1 MFNMQ
6 ETISPINTMKI
17 ADILKLILLVVLW
30 ASAYGLNNI
39 ALQTISPMA
48 NVFLRLAAGSA
59 FLGVILFFK
68 GEKMPCFSN
77 YKAWIMIS
85 GVGIIGSLLP
95 FFLIAQAQTKVP
107 SALASIYLAAMPL
120 AAAILSYFLVRDED
134 LGPKKIIGVILGVVG
149 VIILSAPDLGNLAS
163 QKAPL
168 GAQLQLLGAAFCY
181 GSAVVMIRMGG
192 GGTSPLVTSFGFIF
206 ISALVALPFA
216 FTDIVQNAHQYST
229 ASISAAILIGIGPTA
244 LAGILYVEA
253 VHRVGPLMVANFSN
267 LVPIVALFI
276 GYIFFAE
283 RIPATAIVA
292 LVVILL
298 GVSLLQSKSKDSA

>member
-1 MFNMQ
+1 
-6 ETISPINTMKI
+6 MKI
-17 ADILKLILLVVLW
+17 ADIAKLMLLVVLW

-48 NVFLRLAAGSA
+48 NVFLRLAAGSV
-59 FLGVILFFK
+59 FLGTILYIK
-68 GEKMPCFSN
+68 GEKMPRVRN
-77 YKAWIMIS
+77 YKAWLMIS

-120 AAAILSYFLVRDED
+120 AAAILSYFFIRDEK
-134 LGPKKIIGVILGVVG
+134 LGLRKIIGVVLGVVG
-149 VIILSAPDLGNLAS
+149 VIILSAPDLANIAS

-181 GSAVVMIRMGG
+181 GSAVVMIRLGG

-206 ISALVALPFA
+206 ISAIVALPFA
-216 FTDIVQNAHQYST
+216 FVDIAQNYQRYSS
-229 ASISAAILIGIGPTA
+229 ASLIAAIAIGIGPTA

-283 RIPATAIVA
+283 SIPTTALVA
-292 LVVILL
+292 LAVILL
-298 GVSLLQSKSKDSA
+298 GVTLLQSKAKN